1 MKNMLNW
8 FEIPATDLARA
19 KKFYE
24 TIFNCQMH
32 IQKMG
37 DLEMAFFPSDPDKV
51 SGALVQGTG
60 YEPTTKGSLIYLNG
74 NPDLDG
80 VLSKVEAAGGSVFMP
95 KTAIT
100 PEIGFF
106 AMFKDSEG
114 NMVALHSNK

>member
-24 TIFNCQMH
+24 TIFNCQMPT
-32 IQKMG
+32 QRMG
-37 DLEMAFFPSDPDKV
+37 ELEMAFFPSDPGKV
-51 SGALVQGTG
+51 SGALVQGRG
-60 YEPTTKGSLIYLNG
+60 YEPSTKGSLIYLNG
-74 NPDLDG
+74 NPNLAD
-80 VLSKVEAAGGSVFMP
+80 VLGKITEAGGKVFMP

-106 AMFKDSEG
+106 ALFIDSEG
-114 NMVALHSNK
+114 NMVALHSQN